1 MRNLVHTYWI
11 NGSIGIT
18 WKYFQNDG
26 FGQRSEVS
34 MHNLFT
40 IKEIYLMVFRVWI
53 LSIQTRGMLRDAKK
67 HEQLGDCFQLF
78 ESRLATPQVF

>member
-1 MRNLVHTYWI
+1 
-11 NGSIGIT
+11 
-18 WKYFQNDG
+18 
-26 FGQRSEVS
+26 